1 MTTRQRLCLT
11 VAALA
16 MVGLLAGAPLPLRA
30 QTAVAIDNDDIGGVV
45 TGPNGPEAGV
55 WVIAETT
62 DLPTRYAKMVVTD
75 DQGRYVV
82 PDLPQAK
89 YKVWVRGYG
98 LVDSPKLE
106 SEPGKIVNHRATA
119 AKDEAEAAKG
129 YPAIYWYSMLKIP
142 DASQFG
148 GKSDIPEKVRPFDW
162 LNLMKNNGCV
172 GCHQLGQ
179 LSTRTLPQGL
189 GEFPSHTD
197 AWMKRTQAGQAGEL
211 MINILAGQLGGAPFK
226 YFADWT
232 QRVEKGELPKHKP
245 QRPQGVERNIV
256 VTTWDW
262 ANQKQYLHDLIASDR
277 RNPTVNA
284 YGPVVGSP
292 EYSMDNIPILDPKTH
307 KVVDFKA
314 PVRDPDTPEGLG
326 PGHAAMAK
334 PLGPSPY
341 WGMEKIWDSKVNNHN
356 SMFDKDGRVWMAAAV
371 RGPKNPDFCK
381 KGSDHPSAK
390 LFPLEQT
397 HRALSILDLKTMK
410 YTFVDTCF
418 QTHHLQFAYDANNTL
433 WTSSGGGGGVV
444 GWVNTKMFNETGDAA
459 KSQGWTAL
467 VLDTNGDGK
476 RGEYVEPNQAGR
488 SDQGQA
494 PRPGHLCRDA
504 EPGRHLDLGDD
515 PCQPRRG
522 RAHRARLQSARDHAD
537 RDLQRADAGL
547 RSARRRHRQQGRGLG
562 VARQRPYRQLRPA
575 PLQRPAQR
583 TQGHRRPLSGRLEV
597 LPVSGSGLRRP
608 RREQRRVRATT
619 AGSTS
624 TTRSASART
633 CRCRPPTCR
642 TAWWRSRTAR

>member
-1 MTTRQRLCLT
+1 M
-11 VAALA
+11 
-16 MVGLLAGAPLPLRA
+16 LAGAPLPLRA

-98 LVDSPKLE
+98 LVNSPKLE

-326 PGHAAMAK
+326 PGHAADGQTARAFAL
-334 PLGPSPY
+334 LGHGEDLGQQGQQPQLH
-341 WGMEKIWDSKVNNHN
+341 VRQ
-356 SMFDKDGRVWMAAAV
+356 GRP
-371 RGPKNPDFCK
+371 G
-381 KGSDHPSAK
+381 
-390 LFPLEQT
+390 
-397 HRALSILDLKTMK
+397 
-410 YTFVDTCF
+410 VD
-418 QTHHLQFAYDANNTL
+418 
-433 WTSSGGGGGVV
+433 GGGGARP
-444 GWVNTKMFNETGDAA
+444 E
-459 KSQGWTAL
+459 
-467 VLDTNGDGK
+467 
-476 RGEYVEPNQAGR
+476 EPGLLQEGLR
-488 SDQGQA
+488 PSVGQA
-494 PRPGHLCRDA
+494 VPARADPSRPVDPRSQDDEVHLR
-504 EPGRHLDLGDD
+504 RHLLPDAS
-515 PCQPRRG
+515 P
-522 RAHRARLQSARDHAD
+522 AVRL
-537 RDLQRADAGL
+537 
-547 RSARRRHRQQGRGLG
+547 
-562 VARQRPYRQLRPA
+562 
-575 PLQRPAQR
+575 
-583 TQGHRRPLSGRLEV
+583 
-597 LPVSGSGLRRP
+597 
-608 RREQRRVRATT
+608 
-619 AGSTS
+619 
-624 TTRSASART
+624 
-633 CRCRPPTCR
+633 
-642 TAWWRSRTAR
+642 